1 MMIPLHMRFSDVDSY
16 GHINN
21 VIMVRYFEDARVRLT
36 SLPLR
41 ADGRP
46 GANGAEVR
54 GGAGT
59 TEDSGTADVP
69 EGSAGSTTLRETL
82 DGALTVVVH
91 QSVDYHRQLFFRTE
105 PVYVRTW
112 ISRVGDSS
120 FTIGYSLEE
129 KDGSPVYAS
138 GESVMVLLDPD
149 TGRTRKLTQQHKA
162 LLATLSDE
170 PEEPHES

>member
-1 MMIPLHMRFSDVDSY
+1 MIPLHMRFSDVDSY

-41 ADGRP
+41 PHGRP
-46 GANGAEVR
+46 GANGADSA
-54 GGAGT
+54 GGPAARDGT
-59 TEDSGTADVP
+59 GTADAP
-69 EGSAGSTTLRETL
+69 EGTDGTTTLRETL

-105 PVYVRTW
+105 PVHVRTW

-129 KDGSPVYAS
+129 KDGAPVYAS

-149 TGRTRKLTQQHKA
+149 TGRTRKLTEQHKA

-170 PEEPHES
+170 PEEPRES

>member
-36 SLPLR
+36 SLPLC

-46 GANGAEVR
+46 GAEGADVR

-59 TEDSGTADVP
+59 TEGT
-69 EGSAGSTTLRETL
+69 AGSTTLRETL

-149 TGRTRKLTQQHKA
+149 TGRTRKLTEQHKA
-162 LLATLSDE
+162 LLAAVSDE